1 MTSEEFMADF
11 SKLNDLPTEV
21 KELLITGQTLINDAN
36 DTLKDRYCNFDLTS
50 KRQLKS
56 DCARVEKCIQKLL
69 SGKITDKSIQ
79 QLEASVTCLKTSYT
93 GLKAFFSR

>member
-1 MTSEEFMADF
+1 MTDF

-21 KELLITGQTLINDAN
+21 KELIVTGQTLINDAN
-36 DTLKDRYCNFDLTS
+36 STLKDQYCNFDLTS

-56 DCARVEKCIQKLL
+56 DCTKVEKCIQKLL
-69 SGKITDKSIQ
+69 SGKISDKSIQ
-79 QLEASVTCLKTSYT
+79 QLKAAVTCLNTSYT